1 MMKKELIAA
10 FMLLAFVACQ
20 APKPPVEEVKTETEW
35 WNNSTIYEV
44 NLRQM
49 TQEGTFKAFQE
60 QHLDRLA
67 DLGVEIIWFMPLHPI
82 GEKNRKGGLGSYYSV
97 KDYTA
102 VNPEHGTMEDFKALV
117 DAAHAKGMK
126 VIIDWVANHTAWDN
140 VWVEAHPDWFTKDS
154 LGNFMPP
161 VADWSDVIDLNYDNA
176 QMRAEMIRSMQFWLT
191 DADIDGFR
199 CDVAEWV
206 PTDFWVEARAALDT
220 VKPVFF
226 LAEGEKHELHQAF
239 HMTYSWSFHHLMNQL
254 AKGEKGASDLP
265 KYWASHDS
273 VYAPKDICLQFIT
286 NHDENSWNGTA
297 IERMGDNRKAFA
309 VMSFTIPGMPLIYSG
324 MEADIDKRL
333 LFFEKDAIDWKDY
346 PLNGFYKQL
355 VALKTNNP
363 CLKNGVE
370 GGVLKFYSI
379 GDERLIAYSRTKD
392 EHQLVVLLNLS
403 SENATVAIAAEELN
417 GQYKDAFSET
427 TVQVNQNLQQEI
439 PANGYLVLVKQ

>member
-1 MMKKELIAA
+1 MKNILFASLT
-10 FMLLAFVACQ
+10 LLTITSCQ
-20 APKPPVEEVKTETEW
+20 SPKPPVEEAKTDTEW
-35 WNNSTIYEV
+35 WGNSTIYEV

-49 TQEGTFKAFQE
+49 TPEGTFKAFQE

-67 DLGVEIIWFMPLHPI
+67 DLGVKIIWFMPLHPI

-97 KDYTA
+97 KDYKA

-140 VWVEAHPDWFTKDS
+140 VWVESHPDWFTKDS
-154 LGNFMPP
+154 LGNHVPP

-176 QMRAEMIRSMQFWLT
+176 EMRAEMIKSMQFWLT
-191 DADIDGFR
+191 NADIDGFR

-206 PTDFWVEARAALDT
+206 PTDFWVEARHALDT

-226 LAEGEKHELHQAF
+226 LAEGEKHDLHEAF

-309 VMSFTIPGMPLIYSG
+309 VMSFTVPGMPLIYSG

-333 LFFEKDAIDWKDY
+333 LFFEKDAIDWKGY
-346 PLNGFYKQL
+346 PLNDFYKQL
-355 VALKTNNP
+355 VTLKSTDP
-363 CLKNGVE
+363 CLKNGAE
-370 GGVLKFYSI
+370 GGALKFYDT
-379 GDERLIAYSRTKD
+379 GNERIIAYSRAKD
-392 EHQLVVLLNLS
+392 DNQLVVLLNLT
-403 SENATVAIAAEELN
+403 SEVAPVTISAQEFA
-417 GQYKDAFSET
+417 GSYKDAFSGNVVEA
-427 TVQVNQNLQQEI
+427 NGSIQQELD
-439 PANGYLVLVKQ
+439 ANGYAVLVKQ